1 MPRAGAR
8 LSGQTLDSHVVSYP
22 SKDYHV
28 TCRKTA
34 VQAAEGA
41 RVGPAAARG
50 LGELPRQHV
59 GEGKVHPG
67 DSAGVGLAGL
77 SSIPPPLLVPSPTF
91 RAWSWGRP
99 GGAGPGWCRGGAG
112 VPGLRGPRAPG
123 GVDQGQAVSG
133 WRGSGAQAQAGGWGL
148 DRHCMCCQGPG
159 RGQHGHLPP
168 QPGVTQ
174 GRPHSHPA
182 SFLIITQLSLFF
194 VRYNLHDLKLTTLKS
209 TLRWHLAQASP
220 QSSSRTFHLP
230 KGDPIA
236 ISRHSPSPP
245 LPWRPPTCFLSQQMH
260 LMSQSFTQAPH
271 GPLCLALSRSVHSGP
286 PSGGRCQNPTSRN
299 ARGISP
305 VLPLRPWTGTWAV
318 CAFGQL

>member
-1 MPRAGAR
+1 M
-8 LSGQTLDSHVVSYP
+8 
-22 SKDYHV
+22 
-28 TCRKTA
+28 
-34 VQAAEGA
+34 
-41 RVGPAAARG
+41 
-50 LGELPRQHV
+50 
-59 GEGKVHPG
+59 
-67 DSAGVGLAGL
+67 
-77 SSIPPPLLVPSPTF
+77 
-91 RAWSWGRP
+91 
-99 GGAGPGWCRGGAG
+99 
-112 VPGLRGPRAPG
+112 PGLRGPRAPG

-236 ISRHSPSPP
+236 ISRHSPSTP

-271 GPLCLALSRSVHSGP
+271 GPLCLAPFSQRALWASAWWQVSEPHFSKCPRDQPRFAS
-286 PSGGRCQNPTSRN
+286 
-299 ARGISP
+299 SP
-305 VLPLRPWTGTWAV
+305 VDGYLGGLRLWATV
-318 CAFGQL
+318 NLLAFVSSVWPAPASAST